1 MACFVPHVTQ
11 PRFLQS
17 VTNTASCRLCCLSHR
32 HGNAT
37 SAFTRFSWQNFCF
50 HPFFHYGEGKKVVN
64 IKEKSAVTLNEDETG
79 DVDHINANAAAQ

>member
-17 VTNTASCRLCCLSHR
+17 VTNTASCRLCCLSRR

-37 SAFTRFSWQNFCF
+37 SAFTRFYWQNFCF
-50 HPFFHYGEGKKVVN
+50 HHNGEGEKVVN
-64 IKEKSAVTLNEDETG
+64 IKEKSAITLNEDETG
-79 DVDHINANAAAQ
+79 DVDHIKANADAQ